1 MWYVWITCVNHF
13 TVTFHFRHCDVCFIL
28 SQLRYWCFYYNSIFL
43 IALKSISFWYV
54 MHKIYV
60 IIRLFLGLSLWD
72 TFIMWQLHFFR
83 FLNKIF
89 LIILEICYL
98 LVRSNYLSKYDT
110 ITFLIFGWLLV
121 WYVCITHWNKVT
133 ATSRF
138 CSEFWHIFWR
148 HNYVMYLFDVVTLEW
163 RYILVRLYYVWK

>member
-1 MWYVWITCVNHF
+1 MWYVWITCVNNF
-13 TVTFHFRHCDVCFIL
+13 TVIFHFRYCNICFIL
-28 SQLRYWCFYYNSIFL
+28 SQLRYWCFYYNNIFL
-43 IALKSISFWYV
+43 IALKNISSWYV
-54 MHKIYV
+54 MHKSYV
-60 IIRLFLGLSLWD
+60 IIRLFHGLPLWD

-83 FLNKIF
+83 FPNNIF

-110 ITFLIFGWLLV
+110 ITFLISGCLFV